1 MSDVLIKGLEAMLV
15 DLGED
20 LNFLR
25 EFQKTYVAEFGEEKG
40 GREYIKYLNSVKGK
54 YYGNP

>member
-1 MSDVLIKGLEAMLV
+1 MSELLIKGLQDMLV

-20 LNFLR
+20 LSLLR
-25 EFQKTYVAEFGEEKG
+25 EFQKTYVSEFGEEKG

-54 YYGNP
+54 YYSNQ